1 MKPGQNGS
9 APSEILPGSVLSPV
23 IGFVA
28 RNEDVGVDENLNPL
42 SVTIYP
48 NPVLHG
54 EMLNVKLAGSGPGG
68 FNLAVY
74 DITGKVLIKQHYSPT
89 ELFAVD
95 VSEFSTGTYILVIRS
110 GVLNFTNK
118 FIVD

>member
-1 MKPGQNGS
+1 MKPGQTGS
-9 APSEILPGSVLSPV
+9 TPSEIRPVSVCSPV

-28 RNEDVGVDENLNPL
+28 RTEDVGIAENLDPPG
-42 SVTIYP
+42 VTIYP

-54 EMLNVKLAGSGPGG
+54 ELLNVKLAGSSPEG

-89 ELFAVD
+89 EKFAVD
-95 VSEFSTGTYILVIRS
+95 VSEFPTGTYILVIRS

-118 FIVD
+118 FIVE